1 MKNYLAINQQ
11 ILKEWGDEFER
22 RGHDRNLFSED
33 GIMYKGVI
41 RRDMCNH
48 WVRHPSDPVTFEK
61 ENKLWDAAPLRILFL
76 SKEQYIGDQAAY
88 ESNMTSFHNE
98 RAELEDNRLTSV
110 IFLRRMAWSLY
121 GLSKSTPSAVVPF
134 DDVYGHDT
142 EVLQCVDEL
151 PFAWINCKKE
161 GGGAACSNAALIDA
175 MNEYKDYLVKQI
187 RNVDADIIICC
198 GHKEGLKN
206 STGNLIL
213 DFLKNNMFNLEYAG
227 NDYQDLWYDK
237 VTNKLAIDSWHPSA
251 RVSHEAF
258 YHYIV
263 ETYQRFIHDH
273 PSFAESHRVGE

>member
-33 GIMYKGVI
+33 GIMYKGEI
-41 RRDMCNH
+41 RRDMCDH

-98 RAELEDNRLTSV
+98 RAELEDHRLSSER
-110 IFLRRMAWSLY
+110 FLRRMAWSLY
-121 GLSKSTPSAVVPF
+121 GLSKSTPSVVVPF
-134 DDVYGHDT
+134 DDVYGHDA

-161 GGGAACSNAALIDA
+161 GGGAACYTPALIDA

-198 GHKEGLKN
+198 GYSESAGCP
-206 STGNLIL
+206 IL
-213 DFLKNNMFNLEYAG
+213 DFLKDNVYDLEYAG
-227 NDYQDLWYDK
+227 EKYENIWYD
-237 VTNKLAIDSWHPSA
+237 TTANKLAIASWHPSA
-251 RVSHEAF
+251 PRYSNVEF
-258 YHYIV
+258 YHFIV

-273 PSFAESHRVGE
+273 PSFVESHRVGE